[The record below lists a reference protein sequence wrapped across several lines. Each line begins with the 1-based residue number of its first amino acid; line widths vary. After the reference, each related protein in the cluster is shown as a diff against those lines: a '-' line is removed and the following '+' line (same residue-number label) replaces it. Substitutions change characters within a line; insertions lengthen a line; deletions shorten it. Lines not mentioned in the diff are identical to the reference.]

1 LKSWHRKKPLR
12 DNNLGRLF
20 GVDMGFSVEEFG
32 ELVVWSWGMDAPSVE
47 VLGELPV

>member
-1 LKSWHRKKPLR
+1 LNSWHRKKPFR
-12 DNNLGRLF
+12 DNNLGRLV

-32 ELVVWSWGMDAPSVE
+32 ELAVWSWGTAAPSVA